1 MHASR
6 GQEQYG
12 PISDQMELLNWSS
25 QSSNQPKNVNPA
37 AIHHDIT
44 QNFVMFET
52 PIQSMYM
59 SLLIIFEEI
68 KHLTMPAV
76 L

>member
-1 MHASR
+1 
-6 GQEQYG
+6 
-12 PISDQMELLNWSS
+12 MELLNWSS

-37 AIHHDIT
+37 AIQHDIT
-44 QNFVMFET
+44 QNFVMLET
-52 PIQSMYM
+52 SILCMYM
-59 SLLIIFEEI
+59 SLLNIFEEI